1 VALTLEQLSDLVET
15 LQKKVVTLE
24 IEVKQYRQDI
34 LELEQQL
41 SQSITTQKL
50 VVQNDAQIAGRNV
63 LADGQKLD
71 NHDQSLSTHEQRLS
85 THDQSL
91 NNHEQRLS
99 NHDQSLGNHDQ
110 SLNNHEQR
118 LSTHDQSLS
127 NHEQRLNS
135 LQQGKLSGL
144 DVAEQSSATIGAADF
159 LFGHSDRRGRLGRGS
174 LGRALVD
181 AGGSLGINWDS
192 DWGETLINSKLRVN
206 GDIEYSS
213 TMRTSGR
220 MCITGGELLYLLNK
234 DGVIIGKEWGGNG
247 NLVVQG
253 DLVVK
258 GNISY
263 EGEMSDTNPSGS
275 SGNREPEP

>member
-1 VALTLEQLSDLVET
+1 MALTLEQLSDLVET

-85 THDQSL
+85 T
-91 NNHEQRLS
+91 
-99 NHDQSLGNHDQ
+99 HDQ